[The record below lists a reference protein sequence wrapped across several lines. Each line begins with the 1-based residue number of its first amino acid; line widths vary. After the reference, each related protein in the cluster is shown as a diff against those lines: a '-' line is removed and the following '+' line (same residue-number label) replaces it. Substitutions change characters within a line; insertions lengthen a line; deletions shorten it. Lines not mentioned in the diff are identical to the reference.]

1 MKKFRIVLYVIFLI
15 FMAITIYMGLNIDK
29 MISRFGLLSFFRF
42 FQNWLTYGNL
52 FFIVLLVTENFHIW
66 FLKRRVR
73 YAENERDDLIIR
85 VNDLRRQLIEQK
97 KENSNT
103 KNG

>member
-1 MKKFRIVLYVIFLI
+1 MKKFRIVLYVIFLV
-15 FMAITIYMGLNIDK
+15 FMAITIYLGLNVDK

-52 FFIVLLVTENFHIW
+52 YFIVLLVTENFHIW
-66 FLKRRVR
+66 FLKRRVK

-85 VNDLRRQLIEQK
+85 VNDLRRQLIEMK
-97 KENSNT
+97 KENRNT

>member
-1 MKKFRIVLYVIFLI
+1 MKKFRIVLYVIFLA

-29 MISRFGLLSFFRF
+29 MISRYGLLTFFRF

-52 FFIVLLVTENFHIW
+52 YFIVLLVTENFHIW
-66 FLKRRVR
+66 FLKRRVK

-85 VNDLRRQLIEQK
+85 VNDLRRQLIEMK
-97 KENSNT
+97 KVNRNT

>member
-1 MKKFRIVLYVIFLI
+1 
-15 FMAITIYMGLNIDK
+15 
-29 MISRFGLLSFFRF
+29 MISRFGLLTFFRF

-52 FFIVLLVTENFHIW
+52 YFIVLLVTENFHIW
-66 FLKRRVR
+66 FLKRRVK

-85 VNDLRRQLIEQK
+85 VNDLRRQLDEQK
-97 KENSNT
+97 KVTRNT